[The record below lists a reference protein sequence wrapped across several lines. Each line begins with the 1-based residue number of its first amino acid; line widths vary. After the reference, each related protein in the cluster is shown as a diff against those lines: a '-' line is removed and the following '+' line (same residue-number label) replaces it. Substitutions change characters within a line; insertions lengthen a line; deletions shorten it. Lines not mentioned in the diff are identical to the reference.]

1 MTLWKKG
8 IVVVMLFSIFLS
20 GSTPNTFSPQ
30 VFAAEDHKK
39 ATLATALESL
49 LNIEPELK
57 GSLAGISIREQETG
71 KIIFEHMADLRLTPA
86 SNMKL
91 LTSAAALNILGEDYQ
106 FITEIYGDG
115 RVEDGHLKGNLYIK
129 GNGDTSLLASDLEKL
144 SKEIKRKGI
153 SYIDGDIIGDDSWYD
168 NIPFSSDLAWS
179 DEAAYYGA
187 QISALTLS
195 PDKEYD
201 AGTVLLEIKPGK
213 KKNEPVIINTLPR
226 TSEIKI
232 VNNAITADKES
243 AASLKVNREHNSKVV
258 TITGNLP
265 IDTPL
270 KKEWVSVDD
279 PTSYTLDVFQQAL
292 KKEGIQWKGVVKKG
306 RTPQIASILT
316 THSSIPLRE
325 LLLPLLKLSNN
336 TIAETLIKE
345 LGVVKKG
352 EGSFAKG
359 IEALEEELAVFHLD
373 PTKMLIRDGS
383 GISPIDFISATD
395 LSLFLYE
402 IQAQP
407 WFSTFSQSLPVSGHE
422 EKMIGGTLR
431 HRLNSE
437 NTKGKILAKTGT
449 LTSVSSL
456 SGYMES
462 KSGNKYI
469 FSILLNHLTDEDKGK
484 EIEDKIMETLVEF

>member
-39 ATLATALESL
+39 ATLSTALESL

-213 KKNEPVIINTLPR
+213 KKMN
-226 TSEIKI
+226 
-232 VNNAITADKES
+232 
-243 AASLKVNREHNSKVV
+243 
-258 TITGNLP
+258 
-265 IDTPL
+265 
-270 KKEWVSVDD
+270 
-279 PTSYTLDVFQQAL
+279 Q
-292 KKEGIQWKGVVKKG
+292 
-306 RTPQIASILT
+306 
-316 THSSIPLRE
+316 
-325 LLLPLLKLSNN
+325 
-336 TIAETLIKE
+336 
-345 LGVVKKG
+345 
-352 EGSFAKG
+352 
-359 IEALEEELAVFHLD
+359 
-373 PTKMLIRDGS
+373 
-383 GISPIDFISATD
+383 
-395 LSLFLYE
+395 
-402 IQAQP
+402 
-407 WFSTFSQSLPVSGHE
+407 
-422 EKMIGGTLR
+422 
-431 HRLNSE
+431 
-437 NTKGKILAKTGT
+437 
-449 LTSVSSL
+449 
-456 SGYMES
+456 
-462 KSGNKYI
+462 
-469 FSILLNHLTDEDKGK
+469 
-484 EIEDKIMETLVEF
+484 